1 LLGAHASNEVERVA
15 DSGIL
20 GGEIHKD
27 YTAVLSGQELLEAAS
42 LGVFRLA
49 SLLGKVQFAVDG
61 AIEGG

>member
-1 LLGAHASNEVERVA
+1 
-15 DSGIL
+15 
-20 GGEIHKD
+20 
-27 YTAVLSGQELLEAAS
+27 VLSGQELLEAAS